1 MNQPES
7 KSPEELRDVLQMV
20 QLRLRRLTVAVILLA
35 LVSALT
41 TAAVFG
47 ELVNY
52 FGGDAMMYGGLSVGA
67 ALLGF
72 GCGWMAG
79 RKA

>member
-1 MNQPES
+1 MSSSES
-7 KSPEELRDVLQMV
+7 KTPEELRDVLQMV
-20 QLRLRRLTVAVILLA
+20 QVRLRRLTVAVILLV
-35 LVSALT
+35 LVSVLT
-41 TAAVFG
+41 TATVFG

-52 FGGDAMMYGGLSVGA
+52 FGGDAMMYGGVSVAA

-72 GCGWMAG
+72 GFGWLAG